1 MAKDKYIKKFG
12 LVGKNI
18 DYSFSRNYFTS
29 KFKQENKKD
38 YVYVN
43 FDLENIDQ
51 FKKIL
56 KSKPLPMGLNVTIP
70 YKKKVIP
77 FLDELSYEADTIQA
91 VNTIVWDANG
101 KVVGHN
107 TDHVGFEKALIKS
120 IDKNPKKALILGTGG
135 ASSAVKFVLDK
146 INCSFSFVSRNP
158 KENQL
163 SYDEVT
169 KEILDKIDLI
179 VNTTPLGTFPDVD
192 EAPPIPYKYLSDKQF
207 LFDLIYNPEETKFL
221 EEGRIRGAKTSNGYQ
236 MLVYQAEKSW
246 KLWNQ

>member
-1 MAKDKYIKKFG
+1 MAKNKYIKKFG

-18 DYSFSRNYFTS
+18 DYSFSREYFSS
-29 KFKQENKKD
+29 KFERENKKD

-51 FKKIL
+51 FEKIL
-56 KSKPLPMGLNVTIP
+56 KNKPLPIGLNVTAP

-77 FLDELSYEADTIQA
+77 FLDELSAEAETIQA

-107 TDHVGFEKALIKS
+107 TDHIGFEKALTES
-120 IDKNPKKALILGTGG
+120 INKNPKNALVLGTGG
-135 ASSAVKFVLDK
+135 ASNAVKFVLDK
-146 INCSFSFVSRNP
+146 INCSFSFVSRDPN
-158 KENQL
+158 ENQL
-163 SYDEVT
+163 SYNEIT
-169 KEILDKIDLI
+169 KEVLDKIDLI
-179 VNTTPLGTFPDVD
+179 VNTTPLGTFPNVN
-192 EAPPIPYKYLSDKQF
+192 EAPPIPYKYLSTKQF

-221 EEGRIRGAKTSNGYQ
+221 EQGRSRGTKISNGYQ